1 MQYELLHKP
10 DFTLVKVVFS
20 GAGERILA
28 ESAAMVA
35 KDPGVDM
42 QTQMAGGLMAAAKRR
57 MLGGES
63 IFQNTFTASAP
74 GQRLYLA
81 PGPEGDVEVVE
92 CQPHTPI
99 FLSSA
104 AFLASSPTVT
114 LDTQWGG
121 AKGFFSGA
129 GLFLLRAQGSGPLF
143 FASYGGIHTVD
154 VGPSGYICDTSH
166 MVGFS
171 GGLDYQ
177 VQKVGGMKSLF
188 FGGEGLVCNFQ
199 GQGRLWIS
207 TRNAGALASFLN
219 PFRRSRSN

>member
-1 MQYELLHKP
+1 MHYELLHKP
-10 DFTLVKVVFS
+10 DFTLVKIVFG
-20 GAGERILA
+20 GAGEQILA

-42 QTQMAGGLMAAAKRR
+42 KTQMTGGLMAAAKRR

-63 IFQNTFTASAP
+63 IFQNTFTASLP

-92 CQPHTPI
+92 CQPHMPI

-104 AFLASSPTVT
+104 AFLASSPTVV

-129 GLFLLRAQGSGPLF
+129 GLFLLKAQGSGLLF
-143 FASYGGIHTVD
+143 FASYGGIHTID

-166 MVGFS
+166 IVGFS
-171 GGLDYQ
+171 SELSYQ
-177 VQKVGGMKSLF
+177 VQTIGGIKSWL
-188 FGGEGLVCNFQ
+188 FGGEGLVCSFR

-207 TRNAGALASFLN
+207 TRNAGALASFMH
-219 PFRRSRSN
+219 PFRRSTSN